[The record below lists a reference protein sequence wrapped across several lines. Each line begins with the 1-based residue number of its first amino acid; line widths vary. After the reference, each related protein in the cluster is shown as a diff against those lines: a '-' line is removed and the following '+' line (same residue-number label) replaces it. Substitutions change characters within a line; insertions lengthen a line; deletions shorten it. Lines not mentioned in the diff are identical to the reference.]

1 MVAFLHHALVK
12 PGIGAGNGEKFSASH
27 TRQLMK
33 ADKSKKAQR
42 FYFRCAFALPYNYL
56 IPKFLRYCS
65 FIRLKLSSLISCS
78 ILHES

>member
-1 MVAFLHHALVK
+1 MHFCTMRSLSTVSWRGTAKNFRL
-12 PGIGAGNGEKFSASH
+12 F
-27 TRQLMK
+27 TRQAIRVNK
-33 ADKSKKAQR
+33 NNKAQR

-78 ILHES
+78 ILQES